1 MDSLP
6 IINVTWVAANHAR
19 YVELLQHGETCPI
32 CFREYSDRSPALSP
46 LTEGRYRCTHWMCE
60 DCLLRLRKDEC
71 PFCKDDITQFIQQ
84 HKVKYS
90 GGGVNNAM
98 TRSYVTESAL
108 LLSLLLPIMDC
119 AWEGPSWVTDI
130 SSLMPF
136 YNRVEGLV
144 GQAVALSNNLPTH
157 PTINGTFPLRTSGY
171 PFESTIDEQDERL
184 ERVLAQRAARNL

>member
-1 MDSLP
+1 METLP
-6 IINVTWVAANHAR
+6 VIDVTWVVANHAR

-32 CFREYSDRSPALSP
+32 CFREYSVRSPALSP

-60 DCLLRLRKDEC
+60 DCILRLRKDEC

-90 GGGVNNAM
+90 GGGVNDAM
-98 TRSYVTESAL
+98 VRSYVTESAM
-108 LLSLLLPIMDC
+108 LLSLLLPVMDC
-119 AWEGPSWVTDI
+119 AWEGPSWNTDI

-144 GQAVALSNNLPTH
+144 GQAVALTKNLPTH
-157 PTINGTFPLRTSGY
+157 PTINGTFPPRTSGY
-171 PFESTIDEQDERL
+171 PFESTIDEQEERL
-184 ERVLAQRAARNL
+184 EASINL